1 MSTRSPMNPRS
12 QSREGKGFARKSA
25 SSAKPA
31 RAAAGSVRVEPS
43 SSKARRKSLEKGEDL
58 SNLSKEEKRA
68 RKQQMRAQED
78 RVYSATNILMKS
90 DEDYLKRRRVWWVLL
105 GVGMGVILLLWVW
118 LFAGGKG
125 GDITSAAQVA
135 VIVVAYVIIIA
146 AFVYDF
152 ARIRP
157 LRNLYRTRAEGMS
170 ERALIALIE
179 KSAAEDDR
187 KRAEREAAKAAKK
200 NK

>member
-12 QSREGKGFARKSA
+12 QSHEGKGVARKSA

-31 RAAAGSVRVEPS
+31 RAAAGSVRVEPA

-68 RKQQMRAQED
+68 RKQQMRAQDD
-78 RVYSATNILMKS
+78 RIYSATNILMKS

-105 GVGMGVILLLWVW
+105 GVGMGVILLLWIW

-125 GDITSAAQVA
+125 GDITSTAQVA

-152 ARIRP
+152 VRIRP

-179 KSAAEDDR
+179 KAAAEDDR
-187 KRAEREAAKAAKK
+187 KRAERDAAKAAKK
-200 NK
+200 KK